1 MTMSNKKIK
10 FTVEIYETVTETHE
24 IIVDK
29 ETYDKLG
36 NDFSLFDYIS
46 EDTLVDKEW
55 GDNTDYE
62 ITESEEINDVG

>member
-1 MTMSNKKIK
+1 MKKEKVK

-24 IIVDK
+24 VIVDK

-36 NDFSLFDYIS
+36 NDFTVFDYIS
-46 EDTLVDKEW
+46 EDTIVDKEY

-62 ITESEEINDVG
+62 IVEEAEINE

>member
-1 MTMSNKKIK
+1 MSNEKIK

-24 IIVDK
+24 VIVDK

-46 EDTLVDKEW
+46 EDTIVNKEY
-55 GDNTDYE
+55 GDNTDYD
-62 ITESEEINDVG
+62 IVYEEELNDVG